1 MEYPTESRFL
11 RAPAAVLDTVAE
23 QLADV
28 DLTLPDYCPDIEKI
42 LKCTLIPKLQ
52 SKSLSGGQLR
62 VDGSCVVNVLYVE
75 STGKTIRCCEQSVSF
90 SQSFSL
96 RETPENY
103 VVLTKTKPE
112 YINCRA
118 LSPRRLVIHGAFSL
132 YAKVLSVGQSEIF
145 TPPEGLEALI
155 KPMDCAD
162 LTALCQEQF
171 TVSEEISAADKPP
184 VESVLHSSVTA
195 GINDVKAVK
204 DKLMVGGEL
213 NLRMFYLC
221 DVETGETAKLDY
233 VLPFNQILDC
243 DGVDENTRNLLCCEV
258 MSYDVRLKNDIM
270 SEKPVIALDVKLCLT
285 EQGYVMREEKLVC
298 DAFSVEY
305 ASAPRFDNLKTVTEL
320 LPVSESFMEK
330 LSICVDSGKI
340 GKILDIY
347 ADSLTL
353 NAAPADGRLSVSG
366 KVNLCMLALDGDD
379 FPMFVERSC
388 DFSHTLSS
396 SEGCDSLCFGRVRA
410 SGLSFRLAD
419 DSTAEIRVELKVT
432 GGAMKNECTR
442 VVTDVEVFEDQP
454 LSLGDCA
461 LTLYFA
467 DSGENL
473 WSISK
478 AHNTR
483 LEPLMRENNLEEID
497 LDSPQMLL
505 IPKL

>member
-1 MEYPTESRFL
+1 M
-11 RAPAAVLDTVAE
+11 
-23 QLADV
+23 
-28 DLTLPDYCPDIEKI
+28 
-42 LKCTLIPKLQ
+42 
-52 SKSLSGGQLR
+52 
-62 VDGSCVVNVLYVE
+62 YVE

-118 LSPRRLVIHGAFSL
+118 LSPRRLVIHGAFSMYAKVL
-132 YAKVLSVGQSEIF
+132 SVGQSKPEYINCRALSPRRLVIHGAFSMYAKVLSVGQSEIF

-155 KPMDCAD
+155 KPAECAD

-270 SEKPVIALDVKLCLT
+270 SEKPIIALDVKLCLT

-340 GKILDIY
+340 
-347 ADSLTL
+347 
-353 NAAPADGRLSVSG
+353 
-366 KVNLCMLALDGDD
+366 D

-454 LSLGDCA
+454 LSSGDCA

-483 LEPLMRENNLEEID
+483 LEPLMCENNLEEID

>member
-11 RAPAAVLDTVAE
+11 RSPAAVLDTVAE

-42 LKCTLIPKLQ
+42 LKCTLIPKMQ

-75 STGKTIRCCEQSVSF
+75 SVGKTIRCCEQSVSF

-96 RETPENY
+96 RETPEDY

-132 YAKVLSVGQSEIF
+132 YAKVLSVEQNEIYS
-145 TPPEGLEALI
+145 PSGELESLV
-155 KPMDCAD
+155 KPTECAD

-171 TVSEEISAADKPP
+171 TVSEEISAADKPA
-184 VESVLHSSVTA
+184 VESVLHTSVTA

-233 VLPFNQILDC
+233 VIPFNQILDC
-243 DGVDENTRNLLCCEV
+243 DGVDENTRNLLNCEV
-258 MSYDVRLKNDIM
+258 MSFDVRLKNDIM

-285 EQGYVMREEKLVC
+285 EQGYVMREEKLIC
-298 DAFSVEY
+298 DAYSVEY
-305 ASAPRFDNLKTVTEL
+305 ASVPKFENLKTVTTL

-330 LSICVDSGKI
+330 LAIRIDSGKI

-347 ADSLTL
+347 PDSLTL
-353 NAAPADGRLSVSG
+353 SAAPADGRLGVSG
-366 KVNLCMLALDGDD
+366 KLNLCMLALDGEG
-379 FPMFVERSC
+379 FPIFVERSF
-388 DFSHTLSS
+388 DYSHTLAS
-396 SEGCDSLCFGRVRA
+396 SEGCDSLCFGKARV

-419 DSTAEIRVELKVT
+419 DSTAEIRMELKIT
-432 GGAMKNECTR
+432 GGAMKNECTC

-454 LSLGDCA
+454 LSSDGCA

-467 DSGENL
+467 DGGENL

-483 LEPLMRENNLEEID
+483 LEPLMRENNLDDID
-497 LDSPQMLL
+497 LGSAQMLL

>member
-118 LSPRRLVIHGAFSL
+118 LSPRRLVIHGAFSM

-155 KPMDCAD
+155 KPAECAD

-270 SEKPVIALDVKLCLT
+270 SEKPIIALDVKLCLT

-340 GKILDIY
+340 
-347 ADSLTL
+347 
-353 NAAPADGRLSVSG
+353 
-366 KVNLCMLALDGDD
+366 DGDD

-454 LSLGDCA
+454 LSSGDCA

-483 LEPLMRENNLEEID
+483 LEPLMCENNLEEID

>member
-1 MEYPTESRFL
+1 MDNPTESRFL
-11 RAPAAVLDTVAE
+11 RTPVTVLDTVAE

-42 LKCTLIPKLQ
+42 LKCTLSPKLQ

-75 STGKTIRCCEQSVSF
+75 SAGKTIRCCEQSVSF

-96 RETPENY
+96 RDTPENY

-132 YAKVLSVGQSEIF
+132 YAKVLSYEQTAVF

-155 KPMDCAD
+155 KPMECAD

-171 TVSEEISAADKPP
+171 TVSEEISAADKPA

-195 GINDVKAVK
+195 GVNDVKAVK

-233 VLPFNQILDC
+233 VLPY
-243 DGVDENTRNLLCCEV
+243 GVDENTRNLLCCEV
-258 MSYDVRLKNDIM
+258 MSYDVRLKNDVM

-298 DAFSVEY
+298 DAYSVEY
-305 ASAPRFDNLKTVTEL
+305 ASAPRFENLKTISEL

-330 LSICVDSGKI
+330 LSIQVDSGKI

-347 ADSLTL
+347 TDSLTL
-353 NAAPADGRLSVSG
+353 DSAPSDGRLGVSG
-366 KVNLCMLALDGDD
+366 KVNLCMLALDGDNC
-379 FPMFVERSC
+379 PMFVERSC

-396 SEGCDSLCFGRVRA
+396 SEGCDSLCFGKVRA
-410 SGLSFRLAD
+410 AGLSFRLAD
-419 DSTAEIRVELKVT
+419 DSTAEIRMELKVT

-442 VVTDVEVFEDQP
+442 VVTDAEVFEDQP
-454 LSLGDCA
+454 LAAGGCA
-461 LTLYFA
+461 LTLYCA
-467 DSGENL
+467 DEGENL
-473 WSISK
+473 WNISK

-483 LEPLMRENNLEEID
+483 LEPLLRENNLDEIE
-497 LDSPQMLL
+497 LDSAQMLL

>member
-1 MEYPTESRFL
+1 MEYPTERRFL
-11 RAPAAVLDTVAE
+11 SAPAAVLDTVAE

-42 LKCTLIPKLQ
+42 LKCTLIPKLH

-62 VDGSCVVNVLYVE
+62 VDGSCTVNVLYVE
-75 STGKTIRCCEQSVSF
+75 SAGKTIRCCEQSVSF

-96 RETPENY
+96 RDTPENY

-132 YAKVLSVGQSEIF
+132 YAKVLSVEKSEIYS
-145 TPPEGLEALI
+145 PPEGLEALI
-155 KPMDCAD
+155 KPAVCAD

-243 DGVDENTRNLLCCEV
+243 DGVDEDTRNILCCEV

-285 EQGYVMREEKLVC
+285 EQGYTMREENLVC
-298 DAFSVEY
+298 DAFSVGY
-305 ASAPRFDNLKTVTEL
+305 ASAPRFESLNTVTEL
-320 LPVSESFMEK
+320 QLVSESFIEK
-330 LSICVDSGKI
+330 LPVRVDSGKI

-347 ADSLTL
+347 ADSITFD
-353 NAAPADGRLSVSG
+353 AMPADGRLAVSG

-388 DFSHTLSS
+388 GFSHALTTP
-396 SEGCDSLCFGRVRA
+396 EGCDRLCFGKVRA
-410 SGLSFRLAD
+410 PGLSFRLAD
-419 DSTAEIRVELKVT
+419 DSTAEIRAELKVT

-442 VVTDVEVFEDQP
+442 VVSDVEVFEDQP
-454 LSLGDCA
+454 LPSGGCA

-467 DSGENL
+467 GDGENL

-478 AHNTR
+478 AHNTK
-483 LEPLMRENNLEEID
+483 LELLMRENNLDKID